1 MTLLST
7 ETWLQFVAAAGESA
21 SVLFLMYG
29 AWLVL
34 LYHAKASIDA
44 HTDLGVGELA

>member
-1 MTLLST
+1 MMLLST
-7 ETWLQFVAAAGESA
+7 ETWLQFVAVAGESA

-34 LYHAKASIDA
+34 LYHAKTSIDA
-44 HTDLGVGELA
+44 LAHVGVGEPA